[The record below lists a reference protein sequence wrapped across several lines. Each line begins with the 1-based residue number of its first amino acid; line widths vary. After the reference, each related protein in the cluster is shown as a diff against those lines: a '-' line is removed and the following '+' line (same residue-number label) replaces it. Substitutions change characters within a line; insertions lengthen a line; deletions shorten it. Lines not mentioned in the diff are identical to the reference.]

1 MKRLVLRI
9 LQWKLTFLAK
19 RVLHRYAPVV
29 VGVAG
34 SVGKT
39 SSVQA
44 IALAL
49 GRDYRVGQTLRSYN
63 QELGVPLSILR
74 QETGYRSL
82 WRWIAILCRG
92 CWLGFG
98 PRDVE
103 YPSLLVLELGADSPG
118 DLDRLVAWVQPQVGV
133 LTAATIEHVEFFG
146 SIEAAMAE
154 ERKVITKLPKS
165 AAAVLNADDPNVM
178 VAVGS
183 CRARIVRYGL
193 GVGADVTLTN
203 AGILGTDANTV
214 QGVSAK
220 VVVGGSS
227 VPIVVRDT
235 LGRHSLY
242 AVGAAFA
249 VAHALG
255 VKLTSASEQLRT
267 YRAPAGRMRLIRGNK
282 NTVIIDDTYN
292 SSPAAANA
300 ALDTLRELSTP
311 GRKYAVLGDMRE
323 LGPVSDDEH
332 AKLGKY
338 AVGKCDVLIT
348 VGESAKH
355 IAHAAMA
362 AGMSEDQ
369 VISFD
374 KPEGVGNFL
383 QAKLKPADLIL
394 VKGSQGIRCEKV
406 VKEIMAEPTR
416 AAELLTRQYR
426 PWVG

>member
-1 MKRLVLRI
+1 M
-9 LQWKLTFLAK
+9 
-19 RVLHRYAPVV
+19 
-29 VGVAG
+29 
-34 SVGKT
+34 
-39 SSVQA
+39 
-44 IALAL
+44 
-49 GRDYRVGQTLRSYN
+49 
-63 QELGVPLSILR
+63 PLSILR

-82 WRWIAILCRG
+82 WRWIAILFRG
-92 CWLGFG
+92 CWLAFG
-98 PRDVE
+98 PKDVT
-103 YPSLLVLELGADSPG
+103 YPNLLVLELGADSPG
-118 DLDRLVAWVQPQVGV
+118 DIDRLMAWVKPQVGV

-154 ERKVITKLPKS
+154 ERKVITKLPKT
-165 AAAVLNADDPNVM
+165 AVAVMNADDTNVM

-183 CRARIVRYGL
+183 CKARIVRYGL
-193 GVGADVTLTN
+193 GDGADVTLTN

-249 VAHALG
+249 VSHALG
-255 VKLTSASEQLRT
+255 VKLTTASEQLRT
-267 YRAPAGRMRLIRGNK
+267 YQAPAGRMRLIRGIK

-300 ALDTLRELSTP
+300 ALDTLHELSTP

-323 LGPVSDDEH
+323 LGSVSDDEH

-338 AVGKCDVLIT
+338 VVGKADVLVT

-355 IAHAAMA
+355 IAHAAIA
-362 AGMSEDQ
+362 AGFMEDR
-369 VISFD
+369 VMSFD
-374 KPEGVGNFL
+374 KPDGVGNFL
-383 QAKLKPADLIL
+383 QDKLKPTDLIL
-394 VKGSQGIRCEKV
+394 VKASQGTRCEKV

-426 PWVG
+426 PWI

>member
-1 MKRLVLRI
+1 MKRFILRI

-19 RVLHRYAPVV
+19 RVLHRYAPIV

-82 WRWIAILCRG
+82 WRWIAILLRG
-92 CWLGFG
+92 CWLGYG
-98 PRDVE
+98 VRDAQ
-103 YPSLLVLELGADSPG
+103 YPNLFVLELGADSPG
-118 DLDRLVAWVQPQVGV
+118 DVDKLMAWVKPQVGV

-154 ERKVITKLPKS
+154 ERKVLTKLPKT
-165 AAAVLNADDPNVM
+165 AVAVVNADDPSAM
-178 VAVGS
+178 VATGS
-183 CRARIVRYGL
+183 CKARVVRYGL
-193 GVGADVTLTN
+193 HDGADVTLTN
-203 AGILGTDANTV
+203 ASILGTDANTV

-242 AVGAAFA
+242 AVGAGFA

-255 VKLTSASEQLRT
+255 AKLTNASEQLRM
-267 YRAPAGRMRLIRGNK
+267 YQPPAGRMRVIRGVK
-282 NTVIIDDTYN
+282 DTTIIDDTYN

-300 ALDTLRELSTP
+300 ALDTLHELSTP
-311 GRKYAVLGDMRE
+311 GLKYAVLGDMRE
-323 LGPVSDDEH
+323 LGPVSEDEH
-332 AKLGKY
+332 RKLGAY
-338 AVGKCDVLIT
+338 VVGKADVLVT
-348 VGESAKH
+348 VGEQAKW
-355 IAHAAMA
+355 IANGAREHGFA
-362 AGMSEDQ
+362 DDR
-369 VISFD
+369 ILSFD
-374 KPEGVGNFL
+374 KPDGVGNFL
-383 QAKLKPADLIL
+383 QDRIKHADLIL

-406 VKEIMAEPTR
+406 VKEFMAEPTR
-416 AAELLTRQYR
+416 AAELLTRQYK
-426 PWVG
+426 PWIE

>member
-1 MKRLVLRI
+1 MKRLLLRI

-19 RVLHRYAPVV
+19 RVLYRYAPIV

-49 GRDYRVGQTLRSYN
+49 SRDYRVGQTLRSYN
-63 QELGVPLSILR
+63 QELGVPLSILQ

-82 WRWIAILCRG
+82 WRWIAILWHG
-92 CWLGFG
+92 CWLGYG
-98 PRDVE
+98 PRSAS
-103 YPSLLVLELGADSPG
+103 YPNLFVLELGADAPG
-118 DLDRLVAWVQPQVGV
+118 DLDRLMAWIKPQVGV

-154 ERKVITKLPKS
+154 ERKVVTKLPKT
-165 AAAVLNADDPNVM
+165 AVAVMNADDSNVM
-178 VAVGS
+178 VAAGS
-183 CRARIVRYGL
+183 CKARMVRYGL
-193 GVGADVTLTN
+193 GDGADVTLTN
-203 AGILGTDANTV
+203 AAILGTDANTV

-249 VAHALG
+249 VAHSLG
-255 VKLTSASEQLRT
+255 VKLTNASEQLRT
-267 YRAPAGRMRLIRGNK
+267 YQAPTGRMRLIRGVK
-282 NTVIIDDTYN
+282 STVIIDDTYN
-292 SSPAAANA
+292 SSPAAADA

-332 AKLGKY
+332 AKLGRY
-338 AVGKCDVLIT
+338 AVGKCDVLVT

-355 IAHAAMA
+355 IAHAAIA
-362 AGMSEDQ
+362 AGMPEDQ
-369 VISFD
+369 VMSFD

-383 QAKLKPADLIL
+383 QDKLKPADLIL

-406 VKEIMAEPTR
+406 VKEIMAEPAR

-426 PWVG
+426 PWI

>member
-1 MKRLVLRI
+1 MKRLILRL

-49 GRDYRVGQTLRSYN
+49 GRDYHVGQTLRSYN

-74 QETGYRSL
+74 QETGYRSV
-82 WRWIAILCRG
+82 WRWLAIFWHG

-98 PRDVE
+98 LRNAA
-103 YPSLLVLELGADSPG
+103 YPNLLVLELGADSPG
-118 DLDRLVAWVQPQVGV
+118 DLDRLMAWVQPQVGV
-133 LTAATIEHVEFFG
+133 LTAATVEHVEFFG
-146 SIEAAMAE
+146 SVEAAMAE
-154 ERKVITKLPKS
+154 ERKVVTKLPKT
-165 AAAVLNADDPNVM
+165 AVAVVNADDTNVM
-178 VAVGS
+178 VAQGS
-183 CRARIVRYGL
+183 CKARLVRYGL
-193 GVGADVTLTN
+193 GEGADVTVTN

-220 VVVGGSS
+220 VMVGGSS

-267 YRAPAGRMRLIRGNK
+267 YQAPAGRMRIIHGIK

-292 SSPAAANA
+292 SSPAAAAA
-300 ALDTLRELSTP
+300 ALETLHELSTP
-311 GRKYAVLGDMRE
+311 GLKYAVLGDMRE
-323 LGPVSDDEH
+323 LGPVSEAEH
-332 AKLGKY
+332 RTLG
-338 AVGKCDVLIT
+338 AAVVGKADVLVT
-348 VGESAKH
+348 VGEQAKW
-355 IAHAAMA
+355 IANGAREH
-362 AGMSEDQ
+362 GFTDDR
-369 VISFD
+369 ILSFD
-374 KPEGVGNFL
+374 KPDGVGNFL
-383 QAKLKPADLIL
+383 QDRLKPADLIL
-394 VKGSQGIRCEKV
+394 VKASQGTRCEKV
-406 VKEIMAEPTR
+406 VKEIMAEPAR
-416 AAELLTRQYR
+416 AGELLTRQYR
-426 PWVG
+426 PWV

>member
-9 LQWKLTFLAK
+9 LQWKLTTLAK

-49 GRDYRVGQTLRSYN
+49 ARDYRVGQTLRSYN

-82 WRWIAILCRG
+82 WRWIAILTQG
-92 CWLGFG
+92 CWLACG
-98 PRDVE
+98 PKNPT
-103 YPSLLVLELGADSPG
+103 YPNLFVLELGADSPG
-118 DLDRLVAWVQPQVGV
+118 DLDRLMAWVKPQVGV

-154 ERKVITKLPKS
+154 ERKVVTKLPKT
-165 AAAVLNADDPNVM
+165 AVAVLNVDDANVM

-183 CRARIVRYGL
+183 CKARVVRYGL
-193 GVGADVTLTN
+193 GDGADVALTN
-203 AGILGTDANTV
+203 AAILGTDANTV

-255 VKLTSASEQLRT
+255 VKLTNASEQLRT
-267 YRAPAGRMRLIRGNK
+267 YQAPAGRMRLIRGVK
-282 NTVIIDDTYN
+282 DTVIIDDTYN

-300 ALDTLRELSTP
+300 ALVTLHELSTP

-323 LGPVSDDEH
+323 LGSVSDAEH
-332 AKLGKY
+332 AKLGQF
-338 AVGKCDVLIT
+338 AVGKCDVLVT

-355 IAHAAMA
+355 IAHAAIA
-362 AGMSEDQ
+362 AGMPEDR
-369 VISFD
+369 VMSFD

-383 QAKLKPADLIL
+383 QDKLKPADLIL

-406 VKEIMAEPTR
+406 VKEMMAEPTR

-426 PWVG
+426 PWI

>member
-1 MKRLVLRI
+1 MKRFVLRI

-19 RVLHRYAPVV
+19 RVLHRYAPVI

-44 IALAL
+44 IALGL

-82 WRWIAILCRG
+82 WRWIAILFRG
-92 CWLGFG
+92 CWLAFG
-98 PRDVE
+98 SKDAT
-103 YPSLLVLELGADSPG
+103 YPNLLVLELGADSPG
-118 DLDRLVAWVQPQVGV
+118 DIDKLMTWVRPQVGV
-133 LTAATIEHVEFFG
+133 LTAATVEHVEFFG

-154 ERKVITKLPKS
+154 ERKVIIKLSKT
-165 AAAVLNADDPNVM
+165 AVAVMNADDPNVM

-183 CRARIVRYGL
+183 CKARIVRYGL
-193 GVGADVTLTN
+193 GEGADVTLTN
-203 AGILGTDANTV
+203 AGILGADANTV

-227 VPIVVRDT
+227 VPIVVRET

-255 VKLTSASEQLRT
+255 VKLTNASEQLRT
-267 YRAPAGRMRLIRGNK
+267 YQAPAGRMRLIRGIK

-300 ALDTLRELSTP
+300 ALDTLHELSTP

-323 LGPVSDDEH
+323 LGPVSDEEH
-332 AKLGKY
+332 AKLGRY
-338 AVGKCDVLIT
+338 AVGKTDVLIT

-355 IAHAAMA
+355 IAHAAIA
-362 AGMSEDQ
+362 ASMPEDR
-369 VISFD
+369 VMSFD
-374 KPEGVGNFL
+374 KPDGVGNFL
-383 QAKLKPADLIL
+383 QDKMKPTDLIL
-394 VKGSQGIRCEKV
+394 VKASQGTRCEKV
-406 VKEIMAEPTR
+406 VKEIMAEPAR
-416 AAELLTRQYR
+416 AGELLTRQYR
-426 PWVG
+426 PWI

>member
-19 RVLHRYAPVV
+19 CVLHRYAPVV

-82 WRWIAILCRG
+82 WRWISILWHG

-98 PRDVE
+98 PRDAT
-103 YPSLLVLELGADSPG
+103 YPNLLVLELGADSPG
-118 DLDRLVAWVQPQVGV
+118 DLDRLMAWVKPQVGV

-154 ERKVITKLPKS
+154 ERKVLTKLPKT
-165 AAAVLNADDPNVM
+165 AAAVVNVDDPSAM

-183 CRARIVRYGL
+183 CKARVVRYGM
-193 GVGADVTLTN
+193 GDGAEVMLTN

-255 VKLTSASEQLRT
+255 VKLTNASEQLRT
-267 YRAPAGRMRLIRGNK
+267 YQAPAGRMRLIRGIK

-292 SSPAAANA
+292 SSPAAATA
-300 ALDTLRELSTP
+300 ALDTIHELSTP

-338 AVGKCDVLIT
+338 AVGKCDVLVT
-348 VGESAKH
+348 VGEQAKH
-355 IAHAAMA
+355 IATAAVT
-362 AGMSEDQ
+362 AGMNQD
-369 VISFD
+369 VVFSFD
-374 KPEGVGNFL
+374 KAEGVGNFL
-383 QAKLKPADLIL
+383 QDRLHPGDLLLI
-394 VKGSQGIRCEKV
+394 KASQGTRCEKV
-406 VKEIMAEPTR
+406 VKEIMAEPER
-416 AAELLTRQYR
+416 AGELLTRQYK
-426 PWVG
+426 PWV